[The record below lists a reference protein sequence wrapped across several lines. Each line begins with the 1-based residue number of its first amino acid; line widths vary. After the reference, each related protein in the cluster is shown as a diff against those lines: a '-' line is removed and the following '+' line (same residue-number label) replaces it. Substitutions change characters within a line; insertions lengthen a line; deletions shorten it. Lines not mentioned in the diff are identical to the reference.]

1 MGVINVSGSTVE
13 ATVVIS
19 DKGSAY
25 SAATSLTL
33 LNLND
38 ITLTNNQG
46 TFRYQ
51 TLDSQSEAV
60 VTTVA
65 TNSVALN
72 LVIDEAQFFGDGVD
86 ASPVIN
92 KGIFGTS
99 NDKTEVD
106 FRIYFE
112 GTTVT
117 GNRYIDGTGFITGL
131 TPTVNP
137 GSPLWVTPVTL
148 EVNGELTVG
157 AVTP

>member
-19 DKGSAY
+19 DKGTSY